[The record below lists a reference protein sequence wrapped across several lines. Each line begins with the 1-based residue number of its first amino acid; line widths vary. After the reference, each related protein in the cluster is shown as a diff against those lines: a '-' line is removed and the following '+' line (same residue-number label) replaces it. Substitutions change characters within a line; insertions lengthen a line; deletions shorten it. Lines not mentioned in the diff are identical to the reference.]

1 MSEKMKKQ
9 ELNAEEMGSVSGGM
23 GEKQRFMV
31 MKEEKIRP
39 FDAEE
44 EAQQK
49 AKEMGAGWKVVRCD
63 WDFIK

>member
-9 ELNAEEMGSVSGGM
+9 ELNAEEMGSVFGGM

-31 MKEEKIRP
+31 MKDGEGTFGP

-49 AKEMGAGWKVVRCD
+49 AKEMGTGWKVVPV
-63 WDFIK
+63 WGF

>member
-9 ELNAEEMGSVSGGM
+9 EVSAEEMSAISGGM

-31 MKEEKIRP
+31 MKDGEGTFGP

-49 AKEMGAGWKVVRCD
+49 AKEMGAGWKVVPV
-63 WDFIK
+63 WGF